1 MNVMPIRLPLLIEIM
16 LATIFINKPFINK
29 QVSFFPTVI
38 FVYLVIFISKV
49 AVSSNSTT
57 TVAIPLE
64 SH

>member
-1 MNVMPIRLPLLIEIM
+1 MSIRLPLLIEIM

-38 FVYLVIFISKV
+38 FVYLVLFISKV

-57 TVAIPLE
+57 IVAIPLE